1 MTPEH
6 KIYADGSQDWHI
18 NGKLHRLDG
27 PAYIHTDGGQEWYA
41 NGLCHRLDGP
51 ACILADGTQAWY
63 INGQRHRTDGPAC
76 IYAEGN
82 QEWYIN
88 DLDIT
93 DQVRAWQQQQ
103 GISWPWDQATQA
115 QFALTFL

>member
-1 MTPEH
+1 MTPQPKH
-6 KIYADGSQDWHI
+6 TIWADGTKEWFV
-18 NGKLHRLDG
+18 NGQRHRTDG
-27 PAYIHTDGGQEWYA
+27 PAVIW
-41 NGLCHRLDGP
+41 
-51 ACILADGTQAWY
+51 ADGTQLWY
-63 INGQRHRTDGPAC
+63 VNNQLHRTDGPAC